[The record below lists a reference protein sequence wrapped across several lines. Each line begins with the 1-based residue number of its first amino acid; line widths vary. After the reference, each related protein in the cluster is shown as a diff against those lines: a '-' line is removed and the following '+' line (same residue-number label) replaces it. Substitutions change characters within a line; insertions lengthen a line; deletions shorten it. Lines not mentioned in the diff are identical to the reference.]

1 MASAVPR
8 TAEIHTALHLSSGI
22 AGRDLRLATTRGA
35 RYVTHFFQINSPQF
49 IRRTIM
55 SGLSVQSGYS
65 VSPNDFSTSGASGM
79 PQQQQ
84 LMQELLQEIEEIISE
99 LQEASDPDDNA
110 AAPPQAGATPQQL
123 NAQPGGGSGP
133 TGAAPAPG
141 TSAAGAS
148 GSGSTLGPG
157 FPKQLEPFRQDI
169 ENASKQTGVPANIL
183 AAQIWQESRGDVSAG
198 STNVNGM
205 TDQGLM
211 QVDPA
216 TFASLQKEHPQLQG
230 KSLSDPATNIMAG
243 AYYMADMGKQFGG
256 DWNKALRAYNSGPDQ
271 VNPSNLSSVTV
282 GDPNYV
288 STVTN
293 FASIIQNGGQLPA

>member
-1 MASAVPR
+1 
-8 TAEIHTALHLSSGI
+8 
-22 AGRDLRLATTRGA
+22 
-35 RYVTHFFQINSPQF
+35 
-49 IRRTIM
+49 M
-55 SGLSVQSGYS
+55 SGLSVRSDYS
-65 VSPNDFSTSGASGM
+65 VSPNDFSTSGTGGM

-99 LQEASDPDDNA
+99 LQDASDPDDNA
-110 AAPPQAGATPQQL
+110 PASPSAGPSPQQF
-123 NAQPGGGSGP
+123 NAQPGGSGP
-133 TGAAPAPG
+133 TGPAPAPG
-141 TSAAGAS
+141 ASGASASSGIS

-183 AAQIWQESRGDVSAG
+183 AAQIWQESRGDVGAG

-216 TFASLQKEHPQLQG
+216 TFASLQKEHPELQG

-293 FASIIQNGGQLPA
+293 FASIIEKGGQLPA

>member
-1 MASAVPR
+1 
-8 TAEIHTALHLSSGI
+8 
-22 AGRDLRLATTRGA
+22 
-35 RYVTHFFQINSPQF
+35 
-49 IRRTIM
+49 M

-65 VSPNDFSTSGASGM
+65 VSPNDYSTSGTGAV

-99 LQEASDPDDNA
+99 LQDASDPDDNPTA
-110 AAPPQAGATPQQL
+110 SPQAGATPQQF
-123 NAQPGGGSGP
+123 NAQPGGSGSAP
-133 TGAAPAPG
+133 AGAAPAPAPAPAPG
-141 TSAAGAS
+141 ANAASASSGVS

-183 AAQIWQESRGDVSAG
+183 AAQIWQESRGVVSAG

-216 TFASLQKEHPQLQG
+216 TFASLQQEHPELQG

-243 AYYMADMGKQFGG
+243 ACYMADMGKQFGG
-256 DWNKALRAYNSGPDQ
+256 NWNEALRAYNSGPDQ

-288 STVTN
+288 STVSN